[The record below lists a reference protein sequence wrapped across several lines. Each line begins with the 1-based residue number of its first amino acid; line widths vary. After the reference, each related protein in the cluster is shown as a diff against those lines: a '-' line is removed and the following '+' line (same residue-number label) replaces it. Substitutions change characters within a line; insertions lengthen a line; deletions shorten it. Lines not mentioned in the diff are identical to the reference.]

1 MKNLKIAYRLGVGF
15 ALIVLLFVIG
25 AVVIQTQLASLT
37 TGIEKLNTIAFPRN
51 VAIGSLLDAVNE
63 GRVQVRNMMLAP
75 DEAALQ
81 RSDKLLTEALA
92 RFRGAAK
99 DLEASVAEHG
109 ASDAEKAHIAK
120 VNAAYD
126 AWQRNILD
134 ARTARL
140 KGDAAAAVAV
150 LTSAEGAVAGR
161 KLSEALR
168 DYGRFNIELNS
179 RFNEVR
185 LDEARNIEEVVL
197 AVAVLAVLFAVAAG
211 WLVARSI
218 TRPLDAAVDSLERIA
233 GGDLSERI
241 PADPASHEIARLN
254 NAMARTIAGLS
265 ATLRTV
271 HGSAS
276 RLIGAAGELNGASRT
291 VRESSEQQSGAAT
304 AMAAAMEEISTSI
317 NHISDLSR
325 EAQGVSQQ
333 SGQQARSGAE
343 VIHAMVDEIGKI
355 SATVGQAAAT
365 AQSLGEEAA
374 KITAIINVIKDIADQ
389 TNLLALNA
397 AIEAARAGEL
407 GRGFAVVA
415 DEVRK
420 LAEKTTAST
429 ADITAMIGAI
439 QSGAGNMASQMQQT
453 VSQVTEGM
461 EMARHAG
468 GAIAQINASTDS
480 VVGMIDDV
488 SRGLSE
494 QAIASHEIA
503 NRVEQIVQMVDQN
516 AAATR
521 SVADAAG
528 ELDALAQSLEGEVR
542 RFKLA
547 S

>member
-365 AQSLGEEAA
+365 AQSLGDEAA